1 MHSKDTVTITG
12 KTDTLRKNVE
22 VRIMEGQRNF
32 NVRSVERNIVD
43 SVGQGVA
50 RHPKKIQRK
59 EDGTET
65 QKETA
70 REPRKVESSEWKR
83 RKPRERKRSRKAGT
97 TSQRNHRTSR
107 GTGGLA
113 DRDNGPNDLG
123 AKKLTR

>member
-1 MHSKDTVTITG
+1 MHSKDTVTIMG

-50 RHPKKIQRK
+50 RHPKKIHRK
-59 EDGTET
+59 EDGKET

-70 REPRKVESSEWKR
+70 REPRKVESSEWK
-83 RKPRERKRSRKAGT
+83 KAETKGKEKVKESRDYVT
-97 TSQRNHRTSR
+97 TKSQN
-107 GTGGLA
+107 
-113 DRDNGPNDLG
+113 
-123 AKKLTR
+123 K